1 MKIVIQ
7 CSATKQDLAGTFIIS
22 GRRVKFIAHP
32 ELHPPGETD
41 IFSRPDDAIPSSS
54 TTWRQHLVT
63 YNSSGANPD
72 HLLQAGSLYSP
83 PAYVA
88 LLRSVGTENFY
99 ILSAGWGLVRSDFLL
114 PDYDITFSSQGE
126 AWKRRTKRDAFR
138 DFAHLTQG
146 AILGNE
152 TVYFFGGKEYL
163 QLYYKLTKTLSP
175 GKSFTSHPS
184 ILLELMAMSTS
195 NTAVPAQI
203 GTIAVFLT
211 SWATKLRSDAD
222 AA

>member
-114 PDYDITFSSQGE
+114 PDYDITFSSQG
-126 AWKRRTKRDAFR
+126 
-138 DFAHLTQG
+138 
-146 AILGNE
+146 
-152 TVYFFGGKEYL
+152 
-163 QLYYKLTKTLSP
+163 
-175 GKSFTSHPS
+175 
-184 ILLELMAMSTS
+184 
-195 NTAVPAQI
+195 
-203 GTIAVFLT
+203 
-211 SWATKLRSDAD
+211 
-222 AA
+222 